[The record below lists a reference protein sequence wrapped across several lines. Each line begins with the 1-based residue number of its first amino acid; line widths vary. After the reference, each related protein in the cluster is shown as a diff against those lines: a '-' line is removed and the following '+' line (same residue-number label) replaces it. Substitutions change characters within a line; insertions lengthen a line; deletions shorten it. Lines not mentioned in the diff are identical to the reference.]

1 MEAGFQAAHAV
12 RHLLRGHTHTHWAS
26 EHCHHA
32 HYSRWDV
39 PLGIPAATNGY
50 RRHGLKPVAPHNTAT
65 SRRVTPKPQPHG
77 CTHTTQRN
85 APRPQNQN
93 SGHGCLRRRHC
104 YAYHAHGCQRS
115 SCRGC
120 GTRGS
125 CLMVRHLSCGFVVWR
140 WILVPGHINTNRANE
155 GHEACDNTRNTAPAV
170 VAPCEQP
177 YLCVGL
183 ALHSGVRP
191 SSSGYCTSRPGAWTG
206 PSMTCQLE
214 HPRPSHSHRAR
225 RW

>member
-12 RHLLRGHTHTHWAS
+12 RRLLRGHHTLGVRALPPCS
-26 EHCHHA
+26 LQ
-32 HYSRWDV
+32 
-39 PLGIPAATNGY
+39 PLGRTTWYSCSDEWISEAWFEACSTTQPSNEQACYT
-50 RRHGLKPVAPHNTAT
+50 
-65 SRRVTPKPQPHG
+65 KPQPHG
-77 CTHTTQRN
+77 CTHTTRRN

-104 YAYHAHGCQRS
+104 YAYHVHGCQRS
-115 SCRGC
+115 SCRDC

-155 GHEACDNTRNTAPAV
+155 GHGACDNTRNTAPV
-170 VAPCEQP
+170 VAAPCEQP

-191 SSSGYCTSRPGAWTG
+191 SSSGYCTSRPGVWTG

-214 HPRPSHSHRAR
+214 HPRPCHSHRAR